1 MLESPKAECTVDLMG
16 MSIVYDGCTFH
27 PNFSNTFSFSDFFF
41 SCRLKRCISCP
52 PHTESFYSMIILRR
66 TYLGGIKFVSTLSP
80 RPKKMMGELAMSLV
94 KKDVSNFMSK

>member
-1 MLESPKAECTVDLMG
+1 MTDG
-16 MSIVYDGCTFH
+16 RSILIYRIRSV
-27 PNFSNTFSFSDFFF
+27 SLIFFF
-41 SCRLKRCISCP
+41 SCRLKRSISCP